1 MTEEEVTA
9 VENKVDNPA
18 LFSGDDEET
27 SVSETEEEVTQSETP
42 RKDSE
47 ESIGIPSEGEVTQF
61 QEEILGLSSQRRI
74 EINIVKNE
82 LTALKDVLESKAN
95 TEALQVVKE
104 QIETLGLSA
113 KRIETIETL
122 NETVQ
127 ERLETETNKRDELQ
141 QKTEGQIDDLT
152 TGFGALN
159 KTVREIVDVV
169 KPKDE
174 AARTIN
180 PAAVPPVVLQETYEN
195 IATDV
200 FQQMV
205 QQYGSTAAVSRV
217 EAVVEYVRKSSAGME
232 FFEVSDNQR
241 ITAPGLA
248 NAIRR
253 KLMSPHQLQITFTEF
268 LRNLLG
274 EVPDY
279 QPLSL
284 RSLTETG
291 SQEYAVAEVT
301 KLVEQ
306 TAVFGDSLSTI
317 QKSLT
322 ETNAKI
328 EALSSRIE
336 KLESAVSL
344 KTEE

>member
-1 MTEEEVTA
+1 MNEEEVTA
-9 VENKVDNPA
+9 VENQVENPA

-27 SVSETEEEVTQSETP
+27 PVSETEEEVTQQ
-42 RKDSE
+42 
-47 ESIGIPSEGEVTQF
+47 ESDEVGEVSATSLY
-61 QEEILGLSSQRRI
+61 E

-82 LTALKDVLESKAN
+82 LTALKEVVKSKAN
-95 TEALQVVKE
+95 TESLQPVKE
-104 QIETLGLSA
+104 QIETL
-113 KRIETIETL
+113 ET
-122 NETVQ
+122 TVQ
-127 ERLETETNKRDELQ
+127 ERLKAEAHKRDEF
-141 QKTEGQIDDLT
+141 QKETQMSLDDFT
-152 TGFGALN
+152 MGFGALD
-159 KTVREIVDVV
+159 KTVREIVAVV

-180 PAAVPPVVLQETYEN
+180 PAAVPPFVLQEAYEN

-205 QQYGSTAAVSRV
+205 QQYGIDAAVSKV
-217 EAVVEYVRKSSAGME
+217 GAIVEYVRKSSAGME
-232 FFEVSDNQR
+232 FFKVSDNQR

-253 KLMSPHQLQITFTEF
+253 KLMSAHQIQITFNEF
-268 LRNLLG
+268 LRNLVS
-274 EVPDY
+274 EAPDY

-306 TAVFGDSLSTI
+306 TADFGDALSAIQNSLA
-317 QKSLT
+317 
-322 ETNAKI
+322 ETNANI

-336 KLESAVSL
+336 KLES
-344 KTEE
+344 EPR